1 MAVNLM
7 EDLGNE
13 KRDLKEILDNRI
25 VNTPQ
30 GKFTRTTD
38 EMLLK
43 ETGLTKEEL
52 GNERGELLR
61 NGMLFCFTE
70 KNMKISYDGKINQID
85 GKTVYFNNKENFKE
99 YINNVKEHEKNSKEL
114 ANKRFFD
121 KKNIAYSISDNAKKI
136 FDKVNDLT
144 FKAEP
149 KKGYIDLKEL
159 RKAVDLDYKT
169 FNETL
174 NELRDKKALYALN
187 VHKVE
192 DKNGEKFLDS
202 KNIITSNLEVVRA
215 TIKRENTKNE
225 IYKLQ
230 GIELGKLPKLEQEK
244 TQEQQ
249 QTQSNS
255 WQQKLENEKSKSM
268 GIAD

>member
-7 EDLGNE
+7 DDLGNE

-25 VNTPQ
+25 ANTPQ

-38 EMLLK
+38 PVLMK
-43 ETGLTKEEL
+43 ETGLNEQEL
-52 GNERGELLR
+52 KAAKGELFKNNELYY
-61 NGMLFCFTE
+61 FQE
-70 KNMKISYDGKINQID
+70 KAIKVAYDGKINEVN
-85 GKTVYFNNKENFKE
+85 GRTVYFNKKENFLE
-99 YINNVKEHEKNSKEL
+99 FSNNVKEHEKNSKEL

-187 VHKVE
+187 VHKIE

-255 WQQKLENEKSKSM
+255 WQKKIENEKSKSM